1 MSKRVDAEKEKKNR
15 HQFSSGEAR
24 AGLKKALT
32 FNLNHRQ
39 RNIEDFASANNSFET
54 AGTDWQDSRYMHVQR
69 DLAEIFPSKCD
80 DSV

>member
-1 MSKRVDAEKEKKNR
+1 MSKRVDVEKEKKNR

-32 FNLNHRQ
+32 FNHRQ